1 MSTILLL
8 ARRNLA
14 HNRVRL
20 LASVGG
26 VALALSLTLALE
38 AIYAG
43 VADQLTT
50 YIDRAGADVWVSQPG
65 VRNLHMVASWLP
77 ESVVGEV
84 RAIDGVAE
92 ASPILYST
100 DTIAAGNERAV
111 AYVIGL
117 PADASMGGPW
127 DVLEGSDRAGR
138 GEVIVDR
145 GFARK
150 AGARLG
156 DRVTVLG
163 GEATIVGLSEG
174 TASLVNSVAFVSFD
188 DFQAMRG
195 GDPVVSFVL
204 VRTADGASAA
214 TVATEIERRVGG
226 VTAQSRETFAAGE
239 RRLVTDMSAEVIS
252 IMNVIGFVVG
262 LAVVALTVYIATLAR
277 RREYGV
283 LKALGARSSVLY
295 RVVLA
300 QAVLSVA
307 LGFAIGVGFTGLLG
321 FLVARTDLGLELA
334 ITVGSFFKV
343 GLFAAVIG
351 GLAAILPIRQVAGL
365 DPAIVFRRGVAT

>member
-1 MSTILLL
+1 MSATGLL
-8 ARRNLA
+8 AWRNLA
-14 HNRVRL
+14 RNRVRL
-20 LASVGG
+20 LVSVGG
-26 VALALSLTLALE
+26 VALALSLTLSLE

-43 VADQLTT
+43 VANQLTT
-50 YIDRAGADVWVSQPG
+50 YVDRSGADVWVSQPG

-77 ESVVGEV
+77 DSVVDEV
-84 RAIDGVAE
+84 RAVDGVAE
-92 ASPILYST
+92 ATPILYST
-100 DTIAAGNERAV
+100 DTIAAGDERTV

-117 PADASMGGPW
+117 PADAPMGGPW
-127 DVLEGSDRAGR
+127 DVVEGSDRVGP

-150 AGARLG
+150 AGAGVG

-174 TASLVNSVAFVSFD
+174 TASLVNSVAFVPFD
-188 DFQAMRG
+188 DFRAMRAG
-195 GDPVVSFVL
+195 EPIVSFVL
-204 VRTADGASAA
+204 VRTAVGVSA
-214 TVATEIERRVGG
+214 VAVAAEIERRVDG
-226 VTAQSRETFAAGE
+226 VTAQSREMFAAGE
-239 RRLVTDMSAEVIS
+239 RRLVSDMSAEIIS

-283 LKALGARSSVLY
+283 LKALGARNRVLY
-295 RVVLA
+295 RIVLA

-307 LGFAIGVGFTGLLG
+307 LGFAIALAFTWLLG
-321 FLVARTDLGLELA
+321 FLVARTDLNLELA
-334 ITVGSFFKV
+334 ITAASLVKV
-343 GLFAAVIG
+343 GLFAAVIA
-351 GLAAILPIRQVAGL
+351 GLAAILPINQIAGL

>member
-1 MSTILLL
+1 MSAMWLL

-14 HNRVRL
+14 RNRVRL
-20 LASVGG
+20 FVSVGG

-43 VADQLTT
+43 VANQLTT

-77 ESVVGEV
+77 ESVVNDV
-84 RAIDGVAE
+84 RAVDGVAE
-92 ASPILYST
+92 ATPILYST

-117 PADASMGGPW
+117 PADAPMGGPW
-127 DVLEGSDRAGR
+127 DVVEGSDRAGP

-156 DRVTVLG
+156 DRITVLG

-188 DFQAMRG
+188 DFRAMRG

-214 TVATEIERRVGG
+214 TVAAEIERRVGG

-239 RRLVTDMSAEVIS
+239 RRLVTDMSAEVIA

-283 LKALGARSSVLY
+283 LKALGARNSVLY

>member
-1 MSTILLL
+1 MSATWLL

-14 HNRVRL
+14 RNRVRL
-20 LASVGG
+20 LVSVGG

-43 VADQLTT
+43 VANQLTT
-50 YIDRAGADVWVSQPG
+50 YIDRSGADVWVSQPG
-65 VRNLHMVASWLP
+65 VRNLHMVASWMP
-77 ESVVGEV
+77 ESVVDEV
-84 RAIDGVAE
+84 RAVDGVAE
-92 ASPILYST
+92 ATPMLYST
-100 DTIAAGNERAV
+100 DTIAAGDERAV

-127 DVLEGSDRAGR
+127 DVVEGSDRVGR

-150 AGARLG
+150 AGVALG

-163 GEATIVGLSEG
+163 GEATIVGLSKG

-188 DFQAMRG
+188 DFRAMRAG
-195 GDPVVSFVL
+195 EPVVSFVL
-204 VRTADGASAA
+204 VRTTDGVSAEA
-214 TVATEIERRVGG
+214 VAAEIERRVGG
-226 VTAQSRETFAAGE
+226 VTAQSREMFAAGE
-239 RRLVTDMSAEVIS
+239 RRLVSDMSAEVIS

-262 LAVVALTVYIATLAR
+262 LAVVALTIYIATLAR
-277 RREYGV
+277 RREFGV
-283 LKALGARSSVLY
+283 LKALGARNRVLY

-307 LGFAIGVGFTGLLG
+307 LGFVIGLAFTGLLG
-321 FLVARTDLGLELA
+321 FLVARTDLNLELA
-334 ITVGSFFKV
+334 ITANSLVKV
-343 GLFAAVIG
+343 GLFAAVIA